1 MNQTFDIRRFGNYLN
16 HQIRFNWIISVFLLI
31 GTIGATICSILHVDP
46 VICLILYLTFCLAY
60 SVIPSR
66 EMQYTSGWHRT
77 IMLPASTLEKYT
89 AFCILALSP
98 MIISFSIHA
107 LCGAL
112 GLIDIESCFSD
123 GFQPKY
129 IAWALC
135 FIWISS
141 ILSNYQM
148 QKTPDGKVTPF
159 GLMFICFAYPII
171 KILEET
177 SDIYDI
183 STLSTA
189 IVFGISLI
197 LFVVS
202 YHCFKRRRAKF

>member
-46 VICLILYLTFCLAY
+46 VTCLILYFTFGLFY
-60 SVIPSR
+60 SALPSR

-77 IMLPASTLEKYT
+77 IMLPASTIEKYT
-89 AFCILALSP
+89 AHCILALSP

-107 LCGAL
+107 LCGAT
-112 GLIDIESCFSD
+112 GLIDMESCFSD

-129 IAWALC
+129 IAWSLC
-135 FIWISS
+135 IIWLVS
-141 ILSNYQM
+141 ILSNYQL
-148 QKTPDGKVTPF
+148 QKTPNGNVSTL
-159 GLMFICFAYPII
+159 GLMFICCFYLII
-171 KILEET
+171 KLLEGI
-177 SDIYDI
+177 SDI
-183 STLSTA
+183 STIPTTIA
-189 IVFGISLI
+189 FGISLI

-202 YHCFKRRRAKF
+202 YHCFKRRRVIF